1 MQTPFS
7 LPPPSSPLLF
17 RCEIEAK
24 QIVVAVL
31 PASTTGRDLDSFA
44 QDMYISSHP
53 PSQYLFSFMHS
64 ILCVPRRQTERLR
77 CFECFSFAKGASRSA
92 ADLLNE
98 GRPRSPKL
106 KVGLRFSAE
115 SWISMSCVTCATHS
129 EFISFFSNS
138 CQLVPE

>member
-7 LPPPSSPLLF
+7 LPPPSSPPLF
-17 RCEIEAK
+17 RIEIDAK
-24 QIVVAVL
+24 QIVVVL
-31 PASTTGRDLDSFA
+31 PASTTGRDLDLFA
-44 QDMYISSHP
+44 QGMCISCHP
-53 PSQYLFSFMHS
+53 PSQYLFSSMHS
-64 ILCVPRRQTERLR
+64 ILCVPRRETERLR
-77 CFECFSFAKGASRSA
+77 CFECFSFAKSASRSA

-106 KVGLRFSAE
+106 KVGPRFLAK
-115 SWISMSCVTCATHS
+115 SWTSMFFVTCTTHS